1 MESDKEIFKGKKLSD
16 LFEEIYNNSR
26 ETKSQVKGLIG
37 ELKPLIENIGDATLL
52 VPMIKEYM
60 EIGVKN
66 DEHLIKLATVIQ
78 RLEAIQ
84 AKSSDGEMFDFS
96 ELQDLLEE
104 SEDIKDEIQITQ
116 EEFDN
121 DQQEE
126 K

>member
-1 MESDKEIFKGKKLSD
+1 
-16 LFEEIYNNSR
+16 
-26 ETKSQVKGLIG
+26 
-37 ELKPLIENIGDATLL
+37 
-52 VPMIKEYM
+52 
-60 EIGVKN
+60 
-66 DEHLIKLATVIQ
+66 
-78 RLEAIQ
+78 
-84 AKSSDGEMFDFS
+84 MFDFS